1 MTYPNASA
9 VRVPIRDQS
18 VAGPRRST
26 VTSSSES
33 NHQLTRTR
41 SSAASADTN
50 EASTGTISL
59 SGRLDRATGKALL
72 DTVRTEL
79 DRGPTR
85 IDVDLAALAGFTD
98 EGAAA
103 LAAVCEMASG
113 LVDGLHYR
121 TEGGA
126 GGEAVLAAFARDVP
140 VPD

>member
-1 MTYPNASA
+1 MP
-9 VRVPIRDQS
+9 
-18 VAGPRRST
+18 
-26 VTSSSES
+26 
-33 NHQLTRTR
+33 H
-41 SSAASADTN
+41 SAAGGSV
-50 EASTGTISL
+50 ERRPSTRPTTGRVKVDGDGATVTISL

-79 DRGPTR
+79 DRGPAR
-85 IDVDLAALAGFTD
+85 IDVDLAALVGFSD

-103 LAAVCEMASG
+103 LAAVRELGSG